1 MSRTLIAV
9 VVILTLIVSCED
21 SFVSDC
27 SECYPEGVPR
37 AQLRILYRN
46 PDYVPVNPKVTLYEG
61 AVEEGIMIRQYII
74 EEAVSFIEVDA
85 ILYKDYSA
93 TLEFN
98 LDGQKYI
105 TTAGACP
112 KAGFDK
118 NSCEEPCYFVYDNVL
133 DLRLR
138 YQ

>member
-37 AQLRILYRN
+37 AQLKILYRN

>member
-1 MSRTLIAV
+1 MSKTGIAV
-9 VVILTLIVSCED
+9 VVLLTLLLSCEE

-27 SECYPEGVPR
+27 SECYPDGVPG
-37 AQLRILYRN
+37 AELKILYRN
-46 PDYVPVNPKVTLYEG
+46 PDYIPGNPKVTLYEG
-61 AVEEGIMIRQYII
+61 AVEDGIIITQYII

-93 TLEFN
+93 TLEFF
-98 LDGQKYI
+98 LDGRKYI

-118 NSCEEPCYFVYDNVL
+118 NSCEEPCYFIYDNVL

-138 YQ
+138 YN